1 MKKVV
6 LISNRKKNIP
16 DDAIHAVLSKLSSL
30 GCAVSVSEYDHSPAY
45 GGFDVTV
52 CKDDADLF
60 DGASLVVVMGGD
72 GSIIKAARKA
82 SSRGIPIVGINF
94 GRLGFLAELEISEI
108 DLLDGIVKGD
118 YKTEERMML
127 DVEIVREGEVNKIK
141 YPCLNEAVLSNG
153 PISRLTGF
161 DLYCDGDFVSHYDA
175 DGIIIST
182 PTGSSAYSLSAGGPL
197 VYQTMECVIATP
209 ICPHSFSLRP
219 IVFTGDSLLEIRNA
233 KCRKNK
239 MFVTVDGR
247 DNTEIFTGD
256 VIKIRKSEYKTKLV
270 RVKNAGFVATLRG
283 KLEKK

>member
-30 GCAVSVSEYDHSPAY
+30 GCAVSVSECDHSSAY

-127 DVEIVREGEVNKIK
+127 DVEIVREGEVNKNK

-182 PTGSSAYSLSAGGPL
+182 PTGSSA
-197 VYQTMECVIATP
+197 
-209 ICPHSFSLRP
+209 
-219 IVFTGDSLLEIRNA
+219 
-233 KCRKNK
+233 
-239 MFVTVDGR
+239 
-247 DNTEIFTGD
+247 
-256 VIKIRKSEYKTKLV
+256 
-270 RVKNAGFVATLRG
+270 
-283 KLEKK
+283 

>member
-1 MKKVV
+1 MKKIV
-6 LISNRKKNIP
+6 LISSRKKNIP
-16 DDAIHAVLSKLSSL
+16 EAALRSVVTKLSEL
-30 GCAVSVSEYDHSPAY
+30 GCAVYVSGNDYYPVYVGLDISVCS
-45 GGFDVTV
+45 
-52 CKDDADLF
+52 DADALF
-60 DGASLVVVMGGD
+60 EDAFLVVVMGGD
-72 GSIIKAARKA
+72 GSIIKAARFA
-82 SSRGIPIVGINF
+82 SCRGIPIVGINF
-94 GRLGFLAELEISEI
+94 GRLGFLAELEISEL
-108 DLLDGIVKGD
+108 DLLDRIVNGN

-127 DVEIVREGEVNKIK
+127 DVEIVRKGEVNKIK

-161 DLYCDGDFVSHYDA
+161 DLFCDGDFVSHYDA

-219 IVFTGDSLLEIRNA
+219 IVFTGESCLEIRNA
-233 KCRKNK
+233 SCRKNK
-239 MFVTVDGR
+239 MFITVDGR

-256 VIKIRKSEYKTKLV
+256 IIKIRKSEYKTKLV

>member
-6 LISNRKKNIP
+6 LISSRKKNIP
-16 DDAIHAVLSKLSSL
+16 NESLLAVVSKLSQL
-30 GCAVSVSEYDHSPAY
+30 GCTVFVSEQDFYPAY
-45 GGFDVTV
+45 EGGGVTV
-52 CKDDADLF
+52 CSDDSALY

-82 SSRGIPIVGINF
+82 SALGIPIVGVNF
-94 GRLGFLAELEISEI
+94 GRLGFLAELEISEL
-108 DLLDGIVKGD
+108 DLLDRIVNGD

-197 VYQTMECVIATP
+197 VYQTMECIIATP

-219 IVFTGDSLLEIRNA
+219 IVFTGESCLEIRNA
-233 KCRKNK
+233 SCRKNK
-239 MFVTVDGR
+239 MFITVDGR
-247 DNTEIFTGD
+247 DNTEIFSGD
-256 VIKIRKSEYKTKLV
+256 IIKIKKSNYKTKLV